1 MRHEPT
7 APKIKVVPN
16 VLGAIGLRHPIDG
29 ALDKDGSRW
38 TLDTFTTRKL
48 HDGSIRRAEVAPA
61 APVRVEPKPAAPA
74 PVVGGRREG
83 KTAP

>member
-16 VLGAIGLRHPIDG
+16 VLGAIGLRHPVDG

-48 HDGSIRRAEVAPA
+48 HDGSIRRAEVVLTAPAKVEPKQVTAAA
-61 APVRVEPKPAAPA
+61 APV
-74 PVVGGRREG
+74 GGKREA
-83 KTAP
+83 KA